1 MRASNALNDSKRLE
15 FLPRL
20 SMPSLRERALA
31 RAESAVG
38 RVWPITYDVTTD
50 GRVVS
55 LRHAKLNEKLVPLRA
70 AGQVFARVLEVS
82 VVTRTGD
89 IGR

>member
-1 MRASNALNDSKRLE
+1 MGK
-15 FLPRL
+15 
-20 SMPSLRERALA
+20 
-31 RAESAVG
+31 
-38 RVWPITYDVTTD
+38 VWPITYDVTTD

-82 VVTRTGD
+82 VVTRTGL
-89 IGR
+89 ILSSGSGWWPTGECILSAFEKTI